1 MTNRTTRPAERGT
14 LAMLKREDYKAIKH
28 MNKDQMEYYL
38 HYIYQRGYEDGVN
51 AMAKQMK
58 AQEETAA
65 AADGMEG

>member
-1 MTNRTTRPAERGT
+1 MTSRTIRIMAGRV
-14 LAMLKREDYKAIKH
+14 LAMMKREDYKAVKH

-38 HYIYQRGYEDGVN
+38 QHIYQRGYEDGVN

>member
-1 MTNRTTRPAERGT
+1 M
-14 LAMLKREDYKAIKH
+14 MKREDYKAVKH

>member
-38 HYIYQRGYEDGVN
+38 ERIYQRGYEDGIK
-51 AMAKQMK
+51 AMVRQM
-58 AQEETAA
+58 ETEAA
-65 AADGMEG
+65 TSTGEVQL

>member
-38 HYIYQRGYEDGVN
+38 ERIYQRGYEDGIK
-51 AMAKQMK
+51 AMVRQM
-58 AQEETAA
+58 ETEAA
-65 AADGMEG
+65 TFTGEVQT